1 MKTYKVDDIKPVL
14 TTAKKVLI
22 VVPALSVDGI
32 ASSLALALTLKKIGK
47 SVSVFC
53 PQTPD
58 ANYSKLAGL
67 EMLTNTLSTDNLTIS
82 LNYPLDQIEKVS
94 SNENEGRLNVVIE
107 TKSGAPQVENN
118 QIVIQNNASGADLF
132 ILMGDPAA
140 LGDKQSLLTKGVWLQ
155 LTPSQSQTYKAN
167 YTIFDPDA
175 PFSEVLPFLLP
186 SLGINLDPDPAKNLL
201 IALRVATQSFSVNV
215 SPETFEA
222 GAICLK
228 ASQLGQEPIAAA
240 PQTPTAAPAPTVNPV
255 SPNPVPTL

>member
-1 MKTYKVDDIKPVL
+1 MKSYKVDDIKPVI
-14 TTAKKVLI
+14 TAAKKILI
-22 VVPALSVDGI
+22 VVPALGVDGI
-32 ASSLALALTLKKIGK
+32 ASALALALSLKKEGK
-47 SVSVFC
+47 IVSIFC

-58 ANYSKLAGL
+58 TNYSKLAGL
-67 EMLTNTLSTDNLTIS
+67 EMLTTTLNSDNLTIS

-94 SNENEGRLNVVIE
+94 SNENEGKLNVVIE
-107 TKSGAPQVENN
+107 TKSGAPQIENS
-118 QIVIQNNASGADLF
+118 QIVVQNNAYQADLY
-132 ILMGDPAA
+132 ILMGDPSA
-140 LGDKQSLLTKGVWLQ
+140 LGDKQSLLTKGTWVH
-155 LTPSQSQTYKAN
+155 LTAIATPNFKAT

-228 ASQLGQEPIAAA
+228 ASQLGQEPV
-240 PQTPTAAPAPTVNPV
+240 PTTGPIISPTIP
-255 SPNPVPTL
+255 STPNPVPTL